1 MPSIWIREF
10 AYTHVFKGCSGGAS
24 CKESSCQCRRCSA
37 SLRPQPQ
44 CCPSFSLPSLSHLP
58 SPKRGL
64 SLLKG
69 NVALVVKICLPMQET
84 RDVGSVPGSGRSLGG
99 GNGSPLQYSCLEIPM
114 DRGAWRATVHE
125 VAKSQT
131 KLKQLSTHARM
142 HNWSSGIFQQYFRIW
157 KQINSNNYKLSG
169 LVTHR
174 VVQPSPLK
182 EILTH

>member
-1 MPSIWIREF
+1 MKTSLLPPYLGASVNKGGYCKQFLIMPSIRIKEF
-10 AYTHVFKGCSGGAS
+10 VYTHVFKGFSSGAS

-37 SLRPQPQ
+37 SLRPQPW

-58 SPKRGL
+58 SPKRDL

-114 DRGAWRATVHE
+114 DRGAWRAIVHR
-125 VAKSQT
+125 VKKSQT
-131 KLKQLSTHARM
+131 ELKLLSTY
-142 HNWSSGIFQQYFRIW
+142 SKRI
-157 KQINSNNYKLSG
+157 
-169 LVTHR
+169 
-174 VVQPSPLK
+174 K
-182 EILTH
+182 EH